1 MLRQFTVLGKLKFLR
16 HRQLLCRLSVAL
28 FLGSGEAARAASDDG
43 AAEAEPQDPSNV
55 GSLLETH
62 YPPSVDG
69 PGLQIPWLPTQ
80 LYFDTGWGRSGDLTA
95 LPYVAGN
102 ARNVHFTLGGNWR
115 WRRFSF
121 EAEVPFLNV
130 TLLHVTQ
137 VVGGPPQNPDDV
149 DQTIYSFGDVRL
161 GANWS
166 LPLTTVANLV
176 GGFGLRTR
184 LATHTAQYHFQV
196 DDLIT
201 TYVFPY
207 YFHIA
212 PTFILGGALGRFT
225 FVMNQGALFF
235 VGPDGYYLDQKIV
248 EPTIMFWDAHYAVA
262 YSPVNWVGISLE
274 LVTTIQLNHVPGADF
289 QKFNDVRAAWL
300 APGIQF
306 HSGPWRVDVIGRYG
320 LNRGEELLGV
330 LEYVG
335 ERSITLRMGRA
346 FQ

>member
-1 MLRQFTVLGKLKFLR
+1 VPRQELARRLAVVLI
-16 HRQLLCRLSVAL
+16 
-28 FLGSGEAARAASDDG
+28 LGWGAVARAASGDATP
-43 AAEAEPQDPSNV
+43 AALPDEP
-55 GSLLETH
+55 SLLETH

-69 PGLQIPWLPTQ
+69 PGLQIPWLPTH

-102 ARNVHFTLGGNWR
+102 ARNLRFAVGGAWR

-137 VVGGPPQNPDDV
+137 IVGGPPQNHDDV
-149 DQTIYSFGDVRL
+149 DQTIFSFGDVRA
-161 GANWS
+161 GATWT
-166 LPLTTVANLV
+166 LPLSTFADLV

-212 PTFILGGALGRFT
+212 PTAILGGALGPFT
-225 FVMNQGALFF
+225 FVMNQGALFL

-248 EPTIMFWDAHYAVA
+248 EPTIVFWDAHYAVA
-262 YSPVNWVGISLE
+262 YTPVRWFGLSLE
-274 LVTTIQLNHVPGADF
+274 LVTTIQLNHVPGIDF

-300 APGIQF
+300 APAIQLYM
-306 HSGPWRVDVIGRYG
+306 GPWRVDVIGRYG

-335 ERSITLRMGRA
+335 ERSINLRLGRT
-346 FQ
+346 FK